1 MLRVLVFL
9 GHDFG
14 DYYLMKDFIDAVGLN
29 DVSFISS
36 TPEEVFPFRLCS
48 CILEYKLIPHVVVQT
63 LESHII
69 VFRAEKARKENMVS
83 SISW

>member
-1 MLRVLVFL
+1 
-9 GHDFG
+9 
-14 DYYLMKDFIDAVGLN
+14 MKDFIDAVGLN

-36 TPEEVFPFRLCS
+36 TPEE
-48 CILEYKLIPHVVVQT
+48 T